1 MRNQNPRL
9 AYMNRVKNIT
19 PQLRYDEKESF
30 EQWQIKSRE
39 KLIELLGLDLFEKC
53 DLDFL
58 QEEVKEF
65 DEYTQIR
72 FSFQSEPG
80 YYVPAYI
87 QIPKNLKGKIKP
99 MICLQGHS
107 TGMHISLGME
117 KFPGDDKRVS
127 KKREAQ
133 YAREY
138 GYCPVVMEQ
147 RYMGE
152 CGGLPTGSGCHTPW
166 GAEHQLSVLSTLAL
180 GRTAIGERVWD
191 ISRMIDV
198 LEKHFDML
206 DIDNICCMGSSGGGT
221 ATFYAAC
228 IEERIKACIPSVA
241 VCTFKDSIIGLK
253 HCPCNYIQGIARYF
267 DMGDLAGLIAPR
279 KLVMFN
285 GQLDHGFLIQG
296 ASECAD
302 IAKKLYTHA
311 GCPQNMEFV
320 VGELGHYFVGDKAY
334 RALNKMI

>member
-9 AYMNRVKNIT
+9 VYMNRIKNIT
-19 PQLRYDEKESF
+19 PQLRYDEKEPF
-30 EQWQIKSRE
+30 EQWQTKSRE

-87 QIPKNLKGKIKP
+87 QIPKNLNDKIKP

-107 TGMHISLGME
+107 TGMHISLGIE

-127 KKREAQ
+127 KKREAE
-133 YAREY
+133 YARDY

-152 CGGLPTGSGCHTPW
+152 CGGLPTG
-166 GAEHQLSVLSTLAL
+166 
-180 GRTAIGERVWD
+180 
-191 ISRMIDV
+191 
-198 LEKHFDML
+198 
-206 DIDNICCMGSSGGGT
+206 
-221 ATFYAAC
+221 
-228 IEERIKACIPSVA
+228 
-241 VCTFKDSIIGLK
+241 
-253 HCPCNYIQGIARYF
+253 
-267 DMGDLAGLIAPR
+267 
-279 KLVMFN
+279 
-285 GQLDHGFLIQG
+285 
-296 ASECAD
+296 AD
-302 IAKKLYTHA
+302 IAKKLYTYA
-311 GCPQNMEFV
+311 GCGQNVEFV

-334 RALNKMI
+334 KALNKMI